1 MESTKRLNKHIIGQN
16 YKSNRDNTTMIKNS
30 RGFEE
35 WLRQQWTPHQN
46 PNNCKHISN
55 EHLQVGQDDQDDG

>member
-1 MESTKRLNKHIIGQN
+1 
-16 YKSNRDNTTMIKNS
+16 MIKNS
-30 RGFEE
+30 RGLEA

-55 EHLQVGQDDQDDG
+55 EHLQVGQDDPNDGQ